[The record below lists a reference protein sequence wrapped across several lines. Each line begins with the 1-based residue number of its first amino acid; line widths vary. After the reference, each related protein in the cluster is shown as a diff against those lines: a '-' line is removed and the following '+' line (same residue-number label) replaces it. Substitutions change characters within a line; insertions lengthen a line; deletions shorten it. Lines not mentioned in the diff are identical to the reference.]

1 MRLRSTLILLALL
14 GLCSHYSDAC
24 GAKGKKGAK
33 GDDANAAT
41 PAPPAGNNNKNP
53 LGNAKQEPYDNSGYD
68 AKSGTANSP
77 DDLKCDFE
85 GPCCWKNTKPPYD
98 TMEWNKVSNIPPDAI
113 QAGFGTST
121 APSGNALAVATD
133 KAAGSSDKAEFESCA
148 IPCAGDN
155 IKLTL
160 KHWTTPGV
168 KLQVCEVAKADPNT
182 LLSCQDVPSASP
194 GPDTVSL
201 PPGSDIILT
210 IVAMNLV
217 NDAGNAAI
225 IDDITVD
232 YPPCGGSSPPA
243 SAASTTTVAGATPG
257 PSTPAG
263 TPAGPDERS
272 KLCCGFDAGPCGWS
286 KGAGPSSP
294 KGTVNDFQKAGPE
307 RFKNPATGVPPSPD
321 KAFFAA
327 YMKPKESAYM
337 ESAAAMPD
345 KTVIKFQEYKATQ
358 DVSLKACCD
367 TEQGCTYDTGGKVE
381 KTDFRQWY
389 QGSIECPAGS
399 KKVVFYSDNQG
410 VNEGGVGIDNIE
422 AYDSTGNKI
431 C

>member
-1 MRLRSTLILLALL
+1 LLVLVV
-14 GLCSHYSDAC
+14 GWNSHFSDAC
-24 GAKGKKGAK
+24 ASKKGGK
-33 GDDANAAT
+33 GDKGEQNPT
-41 PAPPAGNNNKNP
+41 SGPNPPPNNNKNP
-53 LGNAKQEPYDNSGYD
+53 LGGAKQEPYDNSGYD

-98 TMEWNKVSNIPPDAI
+98 TMEWNKVSGIPPDAI

-133 KAAGSSDKAEFESCA
+133 KAAGSSDKAEFESCS

-155 IKLTL
+155 IKVTL

-182 LLSCQDVPSASP
+182 LLNCQDVPSASP
-194 GPDTVSL
+194 GPDTVTL
-201 PPGSDIILT
+201 PPGSDLILT
-210 IVAMNLV
+210 IVASNLV
-217 NDAGNAAI
+217 NEAGNAAI
-225 IDDITVD
+225 IDDIAVE
-232 YPPCGGSSPPA
+232 YPPCGSSPPP
-243 SAASTTTVAGATPG
+243 AASTAAGATPG
-257 PSTPAG
+257 PSQPPVTTP
-263 TPAGPDERS
+263 PAGPDERT
-272 KLCCGFDAGPCGWS
+272 KLCCGFDQGPCGWS
-286 KGAGPSSP
+286 KGSGPQSP

-321 KAFFAA
+321 KSFFAA

-337 ESAAAMPD
+337 ESSAAMPD

-358 DVSLKACCD
+358 DVDLKACCD

-381 KTDFRQWY
+381 KSDFRQWY
-389 QGSIECPAGS
+389 QGSIECPGGA
-399 KKVVFYSDNQG
+399 KKVVFYSENNG

-422 AYDSTGNKI
+422 VYDSAGNKL